1 MTKIKIL
8 ASDILETSYLNCDEC
23 AITRALHRA
32 GFYDLQDI
40 GVGISKKHERNF
52 ILDRKN
58 LEYLNLS
65 QRILS
70 MYSYKDNEDYINLES
85 KVVEREEP
93 KDFEVELPL

>member
-1 MTKIKIL
+1 MKQVGRLKMHIRFTKM
-8 ASDILETSYLNCDEC
+8 
-23 AITRALHRA
+23 
-32 GFYDLQDI
+32 QVI
-40 GVGISKKHERNF
+40 GNDFIVIDGIS
-52 ILDRKN
+52 IN